1 MAAPSLF
8 AQPGFIDG
16 STGTIVAAWQQ
27 GYLAGDMGLLVVETS
42 GNGSD
47 ISISGWT
54 HVPGSPVV
62 DIADATGSKLQVL
75 YKFAQYDW
83 ASGAPTNEPDVTV
96 PDTGDHQVGGIYV
109 FRGVDTS
116 LPFADTEAGSK
127 TTAST
132 TATLPA
138 VTTAYN
144 DCMILL
150 VCGRPNDEGATNRFS
165 TAVNANLTGITAL
178 IEGGTTSG
186 NGGGFSVQY
195 GILATAGNSGTS
207 EITKLDSTTD
217 TYLTIAL
224 APVGSAP
231 PDADGYISV
240 PGPLSAPSVFGELSP
255 QGYASV
261 PSMLAAPFT
270 LADVTIASLVSV
282 PSPLIG
288 AQVVTFSD
296 FSTAPELL
304 RSTEYYV
311 CDIVDGAD
319 THRVKISSWQATL
332 QLDASNYLQAVIPAC
347 DQYMDML
354 TGLSADAQ
362 FIISKGARLSNGT
375 NVENELARAP
385 VSLRFDQGPMR
396 HTCTMSGYSDAFTLP
411 TSPSAVTDRT
421 LRDVRS
427 SSTDTGGR
435 RFRCAI
441 DWFLRPGQTA
451 IYDEQTMLV
460 SYMNYYVTM
469 DGQGDAYMD
478 VGERI

>member
-1 MAAPSLF
+1 MPATFVATGPVNASAGL
-8 AQPGFIDG
+8 
-16 STGTIVAAWQQ
+16 STIGWPTHQT
-27 GYLAGDMGLLVVETS
+27 GDVGIMVIES
-42 GNGSD
+42 GGD
-47 ISISGWT
+47 DTTPTPVGWS
-54 HVPGSPVV
+54 HFSFSPVV
-62 DIADATGSKLQVL
+62 DVASTEGSKLSVL
-75 YKFAQYDW
+75 WKFAE
-83 ASGAPTNEPDVTV
+83 SGAESDVTIA
-96 PDTGDHQVGGIYV
+96 DLGDHWVGNITT
-109 FRGVDTS
+109 FRGV
-116 LPFADTEAGSK
+116 ADPPTNVRSTGTK

-132 TATLPA
+132 TATLPS
-138 VTTAYN
+138 VTPT
-144 DCMILL
+144 DDSCVILL
-150 VCGRPNDEGATNRFS
+150 ICSRPNDSADTNHFGL
-165 TAVNANLTGITAL
+165 AVNANLTGITEVV
-178 IEGGTTSG
+178 EGGTTLG
-186 NGGGFSVQY
+186 HGGGYVIQRAVMPTAS
-195 GILATAGNSGTS
+195 ATGTS
-207 EITKLDSTTD
+207 TMTKTVSTTD
-217 TYLTIAL
+217 AYFVLAL
-224 APVGSAP
+224 DAAPEP
-231 PDADGYISV
+231 PPDGYISA
-240 PGPLSAPSVFGELSP
+240 PGPLAAPMATGTGQPE
-255 QGYASV
+255 QGYASA
-261 PSMLAAPFT
+261 PSMLSAPFT

-347 DQYMDML
+347 DQYTDML
-354 TGLSADAQ
+354 TGLSAGAQ

-441 DWFLRPGQTA
+441 DWFLRPGQKA
-451 IYDEQTMLV
+451 IYKEQTMTV
-460 SYMNYYVTM
+460 AYMNYYVTM

>member
-1 MAAPSLF
+1 MAAS
-8 AQPGFIDG
+8 
-16 STGTIVAAWQQ
+16 IVAVGAAQASSGVSTIPWPAHA
-27 GYLAGDMGLLVVETS
+27 AGDVGIMVIECS
-42 GNGSD
+42 GAD
-47 ISISGWT
+47 TTPTPVGWT
-54 HVPGSPVV
+54 HFSWSPVV
-62 DIADATGSKLQVL
+62 DIADATGSKLSIL
-75 YKFAQYDW
+75 YKFA
-83 ASGAPTNEPDVTV
+83 ASSSESAVTIA
-96 PDTGDHQVGGIYV
+96 DLGDHWVGNIIT
-109 FRGVDTS
+109 FSGV
-116 LPFADTEAGSK
+116 ADPPINVRSVGVK

-132 TATLPA
+132 TATLPS
-138 VTTAYN
+138 VTPSDN
-144 DCMILL
+144 NCIILL
-150 VCGRPNDEGATNRFS
+150 ICSRPNDSSDTSHFGL
-165 TAVNANLTGITAL
+165 AVNANLTGITKVV
-178 IEGGTTSG
+178 EGGTTLG
-186 NGGGFSVQY
+186 DGGGYVVQM
-195 GILATAGNSGTS
+195 GVMPTAGATGTTTM
-207 EITKLDSTTD
+207 EKAASTTD
-217 TYLTIAL
+217 AYYVLAL
-224 APVGSAP
+224 DAAPEPP
-231 PDADGYISV
+231 PDAYVDV
-240 PGPLSAPSVFGELSP
+240 PGPLAAPMATGTGQPE
-255 QGYASV
+255 QGYASA

-354 TGLSADAQ
+354 TGLSAGAQ

-441 DWFLRPGQTA
+441 DWFLRPGQKA
-451 IYDEQTMLV
+451 IYKEQTMLV